1 MRYMD
6 RDGHSP
12 ADAGEEVSSWVGIEE
27 VVDAYGVAVGS
38 LEGIW
43 IETDPR
49 ERSWLVVKRG
59 PFGSRG
65 HTMVPAT
72 HALASAGR
80 ITVLFARPQV
90 MAAPEVMPERA
101 HFPDWLEDAM
111 RALGVA
117 DGDAAKPLDAPA
129 DP

>member
-1 MRYMD
+1 MRYVD
-6 RDGHSP
+6 RNGNSGGEV
-12 ADAGEEVSSWVGIEE
+12 GEEVSSWVGLEE
-27 VVDAYGVAVGS
+27 VVDAYGVAIGS

-43 IETDPR
+43 LETDPR
-49 ERSWLVVKRG
+49 ERSWLIVKRG

-65 HTMVPAT
+65 HTFVPAT

-101 HFPDWLEDAM
+101 HFPDWLEG
-111 RALGVA
+111 ALVAHYGVGA
-117 DGDAAKPLDAPA
+117 VNGAGNSH
-129 DP
+129 